1 MKTSS
6 VAAQIREHVL
16 ATDSGTFLRRSDFS
30 GSDRAVES
38 ALSRLVAAS
47 ELVRVRKG
55 TYWRGEHTRFGMTS
69 PSKLDVALQIGGK
82 GSGPAGISAARFLG
96 LTTQVPSI
104 VEVAVPGKTPDPLD
118 GVRFRKRPFERRER
132 DLRPIEVAFLEILR
146 EPDSSE
152 HSWPATVQHLRTLL
166 AGGTARQELLHDEIA
181 DEAQIA
187 PRERWRTIVA
197 TA

>member
-1 MKTSS
+1 MKTLS
-6 VAAQIREHVL
+6 VAAQVKEHVL
-16 ATDSGTFLRRSDFS
+16 AMARGTFLRRSDFN

-55 TYWRGEHTRFGMTS
+55 MYWRGEPTRFGMTS

-104 VEVAVPGKTPDPLD
+104 IEVAVPGKTPDPLV

-132 DLRPIEVAFLEILR
+132 ELRPIEVAFLELLR

-152 HSWPATVQHLRTLL
+152 HSWPVTVQHLQALL
-166 AGGTARQELLHDEIA
+166 ASNAARQDLLQAEIA

-187 PRERWRTIVA
+187 PRERWATIVS
-197 TA
+197 TS